1 MNMREKIFAA
11 LMASNTLIDPLA
23 KDSRG
28 QCLYHC
34 RNPNSGR
41 YPVLVYSVVA
51 DVPAVIADGVEL
63 VRRVTIRISILTS
76 DGVYEPMYQEI
87 IRIMLGLGFMRVQT
101 TEEFKNSVFIK
112 SVDFRIS
119 VDMED

>member
-1 MNMREKIFAA
+1 MNIREKVFAA
-11 LMASNTLIDPLA
+11 LMASATLTDPLV

-34 RNPNSGR
+34 RNPNAGS
-41 YPVLVYSVVA
+41 YPILIYSIVA
-51 DVPAVIADGVEL
+51 DVPAVVADGVEL
-63 VRRVTIRISILTS
+63 VRRVTFRVSILTS

-87 IRIMLGLGFMRVQT
+87 VRIMLGLGFMRVQT
-101 TEEFKNSVFIK
+101 TEEIKNDVFIK

-119 VDMED
+119 VDVED